1 MIATPK
7 FIVNNLIQTCEEAE
21 LDLNYIEVGFYSL
34 ARLINFQELFDNE
47 SENQYLII
55 LELLPNCTYFTLLDK
70 ENPIMTTRLTSIR
83 SYSSKIG
90 ALSNSNN
97 SEYLPISKLD
107 LKVLVKEIKSAL
119 NQFFKK
125 SINESKFKIVITGI
139 NSLHPNLSEV
149 LSNCINL
156 PVYQYSPL
164 QII

>member
-1 MIATPK
+1 
-7 FIVNNLIQTCEEAE
+7 
-21 LDLNYIEVGFYSL
+21 
-34 ARLINFQELFDNE
+34 
-47 SENQYLII
+47 
-55 LELLPNCTYFTLLDK
+55 
-70 ENPIMTTRLTSIR
+70 MTTRLTSIR
-83 SYSSKIG
+83 SYSLKIG
-90 ALSNSNN
+90 DLSNSNN

-119 NQFFKK
+119 NQFFEK
-125 SINESKFKIVITGI
+125 SLEKSKFKIAITGI